1 MRVVRVR
8 SQLQNTGNGGMSK
21 MTPKEMAGQIGGGLL
36 SFPVTPFKADHS
48 FDEATYRSNMDW
60 LCGYDVA
67 GLFSA
72 GGTGEFFSL
81 TPAELPQV
89 VAVAVDE
96 TRGRVPVLAG
106 TGYGT
111 AIAREIAIGIEKAGA
126 DGLLLLPPYL
136 VHSEQEGLAAHV
148 EAVCA
153 ATSLGVIVYN
163 RDNAILQPDTLARL
177 CDRCPNLVGYKDG
190 IGDIELMTRVHS
202 KLGDRLTYVG
212 GLPTAETFALPYLD
226 MGVTTYSSA
235 VFNFV
240 PEFATSFYAA
250 VRRRD
255 HQAIHAGLRDFIL
268 PLIAIRNRKKGYAVS
283 IIKAGM
289 KVIGRDSGP
298 VRPPLTDL
306 TEAELAEVAALVA
319 RLPAIGSAQQAAE

>member
-1 MRVVRVR
+1 
-8 SQLQNTGNGGMSK
+8 MSK
-21 MTPKEMAGQIGGGLL
+21 MTPREMARQIGSGLL
-36 SFPVTPFKADHS
+36 SFPVTPFNADLS
-48 FDEATYRSNMDW
+48 FREDRYRANLDW

-67 GLFSA
+67 GLFAA

-81 TPAELPQV
+81 TAAEIEKIV
-89 VAVAVDE
+89 GIAVDQ
-96 TRGRVPVLAG
+96 TKGRVPVIAG
-106 TGYGT
+106 AGYGT
-111 AIAREIAIGIEKAGA
+111 AMAKDLAVAAERAGA
-126 DGLLLLPPYL
+126 DGVLLLPPYL
-136 VHSEQEGLAAHV
+136 INSEQDGLAAHI

-153 ATSLGVIVYN
+153 ATKLGVIVYN
-163 RDNAILQPDTLARL
+163 RDNAIVNETTLEKL
-177 CDRCPNLVGYKDG
+177 CERCPNLVGYKDG
-190 IGDIELMTRVHS
+190 IGDIELMMRIYS
-202 KLGDRLTYVG
+202 RMGDRLTYIG

-240 PEFATSFYAA
+240 PEFSTWFYAA

-255 HQAIHAGLRDFIL
+255 HESILAGLRHFIL

-283 IIKAGM
+283 MIKAGM

-306 TEAELAEVAALVA
+306 TPAETDEVAALVA
-319 RLPAIGSAQQAAE
+319 GLDKLKPGLDKLKMAGRSAAE

>member
-1 MRVVRVR
+1 
-8 SQLQNTGNGGMSK
+8 MSK

-81 TPAELPQV
+81 TPAEVPQV

-96 TRGRVPVLAG
+96 TKGRVPVLAG

-111 AIAREIAIGIEKAGA
+111 AIAREIAIGVEKAGA

-240 PEFATSFYAA
+240 PEFATHFYAA

-283 IIKAGM
+283 MIKAGM

-306 TEAELAEVAALVA
+306 TEAEVAEVAALVA

>member
-1 MRVVRVR
+1 
-8 SQLQNTGNGGMSK
+8 MSK

-67 GLFSA
+67 GLFAA

-81 TPAELPQV
+81 TPAEVPQV

-96 TRGRVPVLAG
+96 TKGRVPVLAG

-111 AIAREIAIGIEKAGA
+111 AIAREIAIGVEKAGA

-136 VHSEQEGLAAHV
+136 VHSEQDGLAAHV

-240 PEFATSFYAA
+240 PEFATHFYAA

-283 IIKAGM
+283 MIKAGM

-306 TEAELAEVAALVA
+306 TEAEVAEVAALVA

>member
-1 MRVVRVR
+1 
-8 SQLQNTGNGGMSK
+8 MSK
-21 MTPKEMAGQIGGGLL
+21 MTPQEMAAKIGSGLL
-36 SFPVTPFKADHS
+36 SFPVTPFKADFS
-48 FDEATYRSNMDW
+48 FDEATYRANMDW
-60 LCGYDVA
+60 LCGYEVA
-67 GLFSA
+67 GLFAA

-81 TPAELPQV
+81 TPTEVAQI

-96 TRGRVPVLAG
+96 TNGRVPVLAG

-111 AIAREIAIGIEKAGA
+111 AIAREIAVAAEKAGA

-136 VHSEQEGLAAHV
+136 THSEQAGLAAHV

-153 ATSLGVIVYN
+153 STRLGVIVYN

-190 IGDIELMTRVHS
+190 IGDIELITRVYS
-202 KLGDRLTYVG
+202 KLGDRLTYIG

-240 PEFATSFYAA
+240 PEFATRFYAA

-255 HQAIHAGLRDFIL
+255 HQAIHAGLKDFIL

-289 KVIGRDSGP
+289 KVIGRNSGP

-306 TEAELAEVAALVA
+306 TEAEIGELAELVQNLPVAAWA
-319 RLPAIGSAQQAAE
+319 KQAAE

>member
-1 MRVVRVR
+1 
-8 SQLQNTGNGGMSK
+8 MSK
-21 MTPKEMAGQIGGGLL
+21 MTPHEMARQIGGGLL
-36 SFPVTPFKADHS
+36 SFPVTPFKADYA
-48 FDEATYRSNMDW
+48 FDETTYRSNMDW

-67 GLFSA
+67 GLFAA

-81 TPAELPQV
+81 IPAEVPQV

-96 TRGRVPVLAG
+96 TKGRVPVLAG

-111 AIAREIAIGIEKAGA
+111 AIAREIAIGVEKAGA

-136 VHSEQEGLAAHV
+136 THSEQEGLAAHV
-148 EAVCA
+148 EAICA
-153 ATSLGVIVYN
+153 ATRLGVIVYN
-163 RDNAILQPDTLARL
+163 RDNAIRQPDTLARL

-190 IGDIELMTRVHS
+190 IGDIELMTRVYS

-255 HQAIHAGLRDFIL
+255 HQTIHAGLRDFIL

-306 TEAELAEVAALVA
+306 TDTEMAELAALVA
-319 RLPAIGSAQQAAE
+319 KLRATASTQQAAE